1 MAAPFQPF
9 FLPGPAATGGQRFAI
24 HHPSQG
30 TPRGA
35 VLYLHPFAEEMNKS
49 RRMAALGARALA
61 AAGYGVLQLDLLG
74 CGDSSGD
81 FGDATWAHWLD
92 DAELGV
98 RWLRERHE
106 GPLWLWGLRAGAL
119 LAAETAAR
127 TDGERHLLL
136 WQPPANGKALLQQFL
151 RLRMA
156 GQLLD
161 DGSAEQTRGATE
173 ALRKE
178 LAAGRAV
185 EIAGYSLAPGLAQ
198 GLEAATLQAP
208 PAGCRVVWLELSAR
222 TPPALLPA
230 ATTLVERWRTAGHEV
245 DTRAL
250 PGPAFWQTTE
260 VEEAPDLVQATV
272 EALKQPAAVA
282 A

>member
-9 FLPGPAATGGQRFAI
+9 FLPGPAAAGGQRFAI
-24 HHPSQG
+24 HHPPQG
-30 TPRGA
+30 APRGA

-81 FGDATWAHWLD
+81 FGDANWAHWLE
-92 DAELGV
+92 DAELGA
-98 RWLRERHE
+98 RWLRDRHD

-119 LAAETAAR
+119 LASETALRMA
-127 TDGERHLLL
+127 GERHLLL
-136 WQPPANGKALLQQFL
+136 WQPAASGKLLLQQFL

-161 DGSAEQTRGATE
+161 DAPAESSRGVTE
-173 ALRKE
+173 GLRKD

-185 EIAGYSLAPGLAQ
+185 DIAGYTLAPGLAQ
-198 GLEAATLQAP
+198 GLEAATLQPP
-208 PAGCRVVWLELSAR
+208 PAGCRVIWLELSSR
-222 TPPALLPA
+222 TPPALQPA
-230 ATTLVERWRTAGHEV
+230 SDALVERWRAAGHEV
-245 DTRAL
+245 QTRAL
-250 PGPAFWQTTE
+250 AGPAFWQTTE
-260 VEEAPDLVQATV
+260 IEETPALVQATAQALTQTAAV
-272 EALKQPAAVA
+272 EA
-282 A
+282 